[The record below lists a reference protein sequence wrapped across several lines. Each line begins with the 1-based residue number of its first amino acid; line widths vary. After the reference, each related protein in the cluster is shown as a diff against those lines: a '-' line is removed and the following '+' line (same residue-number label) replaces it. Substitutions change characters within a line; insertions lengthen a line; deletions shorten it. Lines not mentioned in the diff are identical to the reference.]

1 VVRVNGGGVN
11 EASMPLSISEP
22 AMGCGCRQTTETRRR
37 VEVRVVVLGVS
48 V

>member
-22 AMGCGCRQTTETRRR
+22 AIGCGCEGRGRASDVGGGQ
-37 VEVRVVVLGVS
+37 GKID
-48 V
+48 